1 MDNNMVRLLCI
12 VIGYLIGCIQSAYF
26 VGKVMKVDLREH
38 GSGNLGSTNALRV
51 LGKKAGAI
59 TFVCDMCKSI
69 LAFTLCNLIFLKSEL
84 QGVGIYACYGVIL
97 GHDFP
102 FYLHFK
108 GGKGIASMIGM
119 VFCLA
124 FLFGPS
130 VLFITFGIGIAAL
143 STKYVSVGSIAFSI
157 AIPVTV
163 YILRFPV
170 DFFVVTTILGILA
183 VWRHKENI
191 KRLLKG
197 TENKLGAKSKT

>member
-1 MDNNMVRLLCI
+1 MVRLLCI

-26 VGKVMKVDLREH
+26 VGKLMKVDLRQH

-59 TFVCDMCKSI
+59 TFACDVCKCI
-69 LAFTLCNLIFLKSEL
+69 LAFVLCSVVFSKSEM

-102 FYLHFK
+102 FYLRFK

-124 FLFGPS
+124 FLYGSS
-130 VLFITFGIGIAAL
+130 VLFITFGLGILAL
-143 STKYVSVGSIAFSI
+143 CTKYVSVGSIAFSV
-157 AIPVTV
+157 AIPITV
-163 YILRFPV
+163 YILGLPI
-170 DFFVVTTILGILA
+170 DCFVMTVLLAILA
-183 VWRHKENI
+183 LWRHKENI
-191 KRLLKG
+191 KRLLAG